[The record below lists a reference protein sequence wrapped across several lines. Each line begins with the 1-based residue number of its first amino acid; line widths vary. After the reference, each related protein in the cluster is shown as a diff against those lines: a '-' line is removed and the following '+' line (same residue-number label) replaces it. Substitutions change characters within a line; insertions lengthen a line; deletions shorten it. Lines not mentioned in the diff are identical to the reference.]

1 MNTCIIHAD
10 RSKLLCMSPNDVTVW
25 RCMLRDQMA
34 EDEIAAKEEMDGIAD
49 ELVSS
54 YSGQCCN

>member
-1 MNTCIIHAD
+1 
-10 RSKLLCMSPNDVTVW
+10 
-25 RCMLRDQMA
+25 MA

-54 YSGQCCN
+54 YRGQCCN

>member
-1 MNTCIIHAD
+1 
-10 RSKLLCMSPNDVTVW
+10 
-25 RCMLRDQMA
+25 MA

-49 ELVSS
+49 ELVSG

>member
-1 MNTCIIHAD
+1 
-10 RSKLLCMSPNDVTVW
+10 
-25 RCMLRDQMA
+25 MLRDQMA

-54 YSGQCCN
+54 YRG